1 MDFSTA
7 TFWWVAAG
15 AAVAIEL
22 ATGTFYLLMIALGL
36 AAGALAAHLGLPF
49 SGQVIVAALFGG
61 GATAVWHWRRFS
73 QPRSAPAHEN
83 RDVNLDIGERVTV
96 TAWDAHRTARA
107 QYRGSAWTVRLT
119 PGAEAVPGEYR
130 VTAVEGNWLVLA
142 PLSTSATAPR

>member
-1 MDFSTA
+1 MDFSIA

-49 SGQVIVAALFGG
+49 SGQVVVAALFGG
-61 GATAVWHWRRFS
+61 GATALWHWRRFS
-73 QPRSAPAHEN
+73 QPRSAPAREN

-96 TAWDAHRTARA
+96 TDWGLDRTARA
-107 QYRGSAWTVRLT
+107 QYRGSAWTVRLA

-142 PLSTSATAPR
+142 PLSAGATAPH